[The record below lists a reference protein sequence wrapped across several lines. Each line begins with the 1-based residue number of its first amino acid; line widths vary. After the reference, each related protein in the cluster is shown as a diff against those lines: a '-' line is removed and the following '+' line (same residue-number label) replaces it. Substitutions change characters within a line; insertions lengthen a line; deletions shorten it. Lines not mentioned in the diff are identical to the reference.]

1 MIYHDGSTYRCESR
15 YLLQY
20 SGARAPYFPQP
31 CADMRYQVSGSILK
45 EAADITVILKN
56 CLTCPLHPGNDDGLL
71 GTGIDVDSAVLQRLV
86 FSIFLRLG
94 RLVP

>member
-1 MIYHDGSTYRCESR
+1 MY
-15 YLLQY
+15 
-20 SGARAPYFPQP
+20 
-31 CADMRYQVSGSILK
+31 
-45 EAADITVILKN
+45 
-56 CLTCPLHPGNDDGLL
+56 LTCPLHPGNDDGLL